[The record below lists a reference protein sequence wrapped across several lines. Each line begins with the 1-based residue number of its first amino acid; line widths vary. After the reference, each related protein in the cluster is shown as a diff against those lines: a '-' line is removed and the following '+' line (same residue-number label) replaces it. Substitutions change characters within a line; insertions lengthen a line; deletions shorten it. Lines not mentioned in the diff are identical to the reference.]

1 MNGDKNR
8 LRQVFINII
17 DNALKYTDAGGTVRI
32 DAELSDGEI
41 IITIEDSGCGISKS
55 DLPKVKNRFYKA
67 NNTVRGSGIGL
78 AVADEIVKMHGGS
91 LDISSELGR
100 GTAVMITLPL
110 VNRES

>member
-1 MNGDKNR
+1 M
-8 LRQVFINII
+8 LT
-17 DNALKYTDAGGTVRI
+17 ADAGGTVRI